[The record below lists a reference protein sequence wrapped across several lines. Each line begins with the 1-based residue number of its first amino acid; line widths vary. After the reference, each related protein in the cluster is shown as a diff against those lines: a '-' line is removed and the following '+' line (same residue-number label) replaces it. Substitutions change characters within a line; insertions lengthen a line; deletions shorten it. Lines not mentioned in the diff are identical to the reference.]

1 MNSKKLKELRTRV
14 KLLQVEWLKSLVSPE
29 EAETINIETINSL
42 LPQQTHYNSMITG
55 SYGDEHS
62 CNNLSYMTDK
72 WIMKILKKNP
82 HIKTLGE
89 LNEINER
96 RQRLQRNNNLWMNT
110 L

>member
-14 KLLQVEWLKSLVSPE
+14 KLLQVEWLRSLVSEE
-29 EAETINIETINSL
+29 EAETINLETIDSL
-42 LPQQTHYNSMITG
+42 LPQQTHYNSMIAG

-62 CNNLSYMTDK
+62 CNRLSYMTDK

-89 LNEINER
+89 LNEINEE
-96 RQRLQRNNNLWMNT
+96 QKELHRNNNLWMNT

>member
-1 MNSKKLKELRTRV
+1 
-14 KLLQVEWLKSLVSPE
+14 
-29 EAETINIETINSL
+29 
-42 LPQQTHYNSMITG
+42 
-55 SYGDEHS
+55 
-62 CNNLSYMTDK
+62 MTDK

-96 RQRLQRNNNLWMNT
+96 RQQLQRNNNLWMNT